1 MEQVTVT
8 IDANGLKAIVD
19 IYYLPPPSCILDSL
33 TLGLQPKLAKC
44 KLQEVNI
51 QNMQKETY
59 KTCSMII
66 KIPTDTRQWLLV
78 VQIIYFYNCCY

>member
-44 KLQEVNI
+44 KL
-51 QNMQKETY
+51 
-59 KTCSMII
+59 
-66 KIPTDTRQWLLV
+66 
-78 VQIIYFYNCCY
+78 